1 MVLVV
6 GITPIPSLQL
16 YTTSTGTL
24 KYLLSSNT
32 CSTAADDSIVL
43 HVPARFYCHGT
54 IAVLVSTTTALVS

>member
-32 CSTAADDSIVL
+32 CSTAVDDSIVL
-43 HVPARFYCHGT
+43 HVPARFYYHGT
-54 IAVLVSTTTALVS
+54 TAVLVSTTTALVS